1 MVPPAAAARVLI
13 KLLCL
18 LLSLDVGDATV
29 VDWKKCS
36 KLCIWLFCCGHR
48 VILQALLGHTL
59 PVQLEAPFTQG
70 AQALRCL
77 LRGCCLLNPGL
88 HLHAKEK
95 VWDFSSV
102 LWTYRLLPGVSLK
115 ELFRLQIAFLQLPL
129 VSAKRKLNS
138 KNLQLLLSSVQ
149 EALHS
154 VLHYFVGCIGL
165 FYRWDSAGEILPRQQ
180 IVAVKGR
187 WIEEVNIAMLTRI
200 QLHAVW
206 WKVNQVTWLFIFK

>member
-1 MVPPAAAARVLI
+1 M
-13 KLLCL
+13 L
-18 LLSLDVGDATV
+18 LLLTGKSALNCAF
-29 VDWKKCS
+29 
-36 KLCIWLFCCGHR
+36 WLFCCGHR
-48 VILQALLGHTL
+48 VILQALLGHAS

-77 LRGCCLLNPGL
+77 LRGCCSLNPGL

-102 LWTYRLLPGVSLK
+102 LWIHRLLPGLSLK
-115 ELFRLQIAFLQLPL
+115 ELFRLQIAFLQLSL
-129 VSAKRKLNS
+129 GSARRKLNS

-154 VLHYFVGCIGL
+154 VFCCFVGCIGL

-180 IVAVKGR
+180 IVVVR
-187 WIEEVNIAMLTRI
+187 VDE
-200 QLHAVW
+200 
-206 WKVNQVTWLFIFK
+206 